1 MPTAEYAPNT
11 IVEVVR
17 SGYTINGALLRAA
30 RVLVAAEPPP
40 LPPKIKA
47 EEETVAVVENQSVDV
62 SEEVDA
68 LAAKAAAVGGVVV
81 KGLPSIHMVW
91 KVPAEDE
98 EEVDAYWKEHEVHC
112 TCILMGLF
120 ATQCD
125 VGKY

>member
-1 MPTAEYAPNT
+1 MRLG
-11 IVEVVR
+11 V
-17 SGYTINGALLRAA
+17 